1 MVLQRYHC
9 GGGQGLVESPIVS
22 STVLTISYMHLSRLT
37 AQKQS
42 KRRHTITFGVSPLFV
57 SILMVDQ

>member
-1 MVLQRYHC
+1 MYHH
-9 GGGQGLVESPIVS
+9 GKGSRSRRVS
-22 STVLTISYMHLSRLT
+22 YRLLTVLTISYMHLSRLT